1 MKGVKQGKCQNTT
14 RKVEN
19 SDNEASTSTGN
30 KPVKPI
36 FSTAKN
42 KNYDLLASL
51 SDPGLC
57 GLRRSSSSTE
67 EAQAFKTRPVVSS
80 LKRTDTTKYGVKLK
94 NIGSTINKEAT
105 GKDLDEEN
113 YGKLSSGFDK
123 PCEKMDYEAKS
134 PVEKFK
140 EESKL
145 IVKKFTESK
154 VEINGKRNC
163 EFEEGSESW
172 KKRSWKSKLK
182 KKTDNV
188 GDNLKKP
195 TLIKE
200 NKTTE
205 ACTKGGSLS
214 SIDVDVKNKSNVKS
228 NKPSISLKPVSK
240 LTESACFGNFLEN
253 IEKKCMKKKIGSL
266 EEYKSKRK
274 LSESSKEV
282 GKEANRKSE
291 PELVAVNIVP
301 RKVSGILIVK
311 NGTAP
316 KKIVRWR
323 EDVLVKVEYFEVDL
337 DERINVHKLKFEEL
351 RRKECEKD
359 RRRLKEEVVK
369 EDMINEEE
377 NVTRLVGFKA
387 LEDAGRSNF
396 TAGLKSGER
405 EIQRLRE
412 GRVLPSV
419 QLGFHPVDP
428 SEPDLNQGRD
438 NSVVVPRTILFE
450 DISGEGT
457 VVDYSEEGWPEPRGS
472 RLQYEEGFGAMQFYG
487 ETGKEHHGNILD
499 HGVHV
504 YSGRL
509 GELGHRV
516 GRGANHR
523 GFGRGGATLQQMG
536 GFRGGYDRGVGR
548 RDLGGKRNIPC
559 KYWRRGNCR
568 DDQNCNFLHV

>member
-1 MKGVKQGKCQNTT
+1 M
-14 RKVEN
+14 
-19 SDNEASTSTGN
+19 
-30 KPVKPI
+30 
-36 FSTAKN
+36 
-42 KNYDLLASL
+42 
-51 SDPGLC
+51 
-57 GLRRSSSSTE
+57 
-67 EAQAFKTRPVVSS
+67 
-80 LKRTDTTKYGVKLK
+80 
-94 NIGSTINKEAT
+94 GSTINKKAT
-105 GKDLDEEN
+105 SNDLDDEIH
-113 YGKLSSGFDK
+113 GSPSSDSDK
-123 PCEKMDYEAKS
+123 PCEKMEYEAKS
-134 PVEKFK
+134 SVDEIKK
-140 EESKL
+140 GSNLNVKKL
-145 IVKKFTESK
+145 IESK
-154 VEINGKRNC
+154 VKGNEKRNG
-163 EFEEGSESW
+163 EVDEGSESS
-172 KKRSWKSKLK
+172 KKPSWSCKLK
-182 KKTDNV
+182 KKTEV

-195 TLIKE
+195 TLKNVNNTRESSTGSGSSKNSNTKE
-200 NKTTE
+200 GE
-205 ACTKGGSLS
+205 
-214 SIDVDVKNKSNVKS
+214 VKKNSNVASKF
-228 NKPSISLKPVSK
+228 KPSISLKPVSK

-377 NVTRLVGFKA
+377 NVARLVGFKP

-487 ETGKEHHGNILD
+487 ETGKQHHGNILD